1 MPREIRKKSQSGV
14 YHIMLRGINRQ
25 QIFED
30 DEDYSR
36 FLKTLAKYREECG
49 YSLYGYCL
57 MPNHVHLVLREGK
70 QPLETVMRRIGA
82 SFVYWYN
89 AKYARTGHLF
99 QDRFRSEP
107 VESDAY
113 LLTVIRYVHW
123 NPVKAGLCDA
133 PETYPYSSYCRYF
146 EPQGMIDNGLIAG
159 MVGEEEFKR
168 FHATPG
174 KEGCLDVREST
185 GPHVTDEQAAAM
197 MRGLTGCQNATEF
210 RSLTP
215 EKRDA
220 GLRELLRHGVSIRQ
234 ASRITG
240 ISFGIVRKYVPKP

>member
-1 MPREIRKKSQSGV
+1 MPRESRKRSNSGV

-36 FLKTLAKYREECG
+36 FLETLAKYREECG

-70 QPLETVMRRIGA
+70 QPLETIMRRIGA

-99 QDRFRSEP
+99 QDRFKSEP

-123 NPVKAGLCDA
+123 NPVKAGLCSTLEA
-133 PETYPYSSYCRYF
+133 YPYSSYAQYY
-146 EPQGMIDNGLIAG
+146 ESQGMIDNTVIAG
-159 MVGEEEFKR
+159 MMGEVEFKE
-168 FHATPG
+168 FHSTPG
-174 KEGCLDVREST
+174 KEECLDVREGT
-185 GPHVTDEQAAAM
+185 KQRVTDEQAAAL
-197 MRGLTGCQNATEF
+197 MRSLTGCQNPSEYQ
-210 RSLTP
+210 SLTV
-215 EKRDA
+215 EKRDE
-220 GLRELLRHGVSIRQ
+220 GLRELLKHGVSIRQ

-240 ISFGIVRKYVPKP
+240 ISFGIVRKYVENQ